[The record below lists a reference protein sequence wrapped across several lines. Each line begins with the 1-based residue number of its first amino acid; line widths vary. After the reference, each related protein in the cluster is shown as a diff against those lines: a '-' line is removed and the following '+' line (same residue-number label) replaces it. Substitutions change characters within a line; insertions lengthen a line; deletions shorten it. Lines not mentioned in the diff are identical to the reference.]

1 MAAQTNYTAEMTA
14 KAVEMYETGESLEN
28 IAEAIGKGV
37 RSVRS
42 KLVREGVYVAPEKS
56 AKAPKAEGPTKKEML
71 NELESL
77 APFAVDGFMGA
88 TKAAIAELIEYV
100 RAVEVQEAEVAPED
114 TAEVSEESVEVS
126 EESVEGLSD
135 AA

>member
-14 KAVEMYETGESLEN
+14 KAVEMYETGESLES

-100 RAVEVQEAEVAPED
+100 RAVEVQDAEVSED
-114 TAEVSEESVEVS
+114 TAEVAEESVED
-126 EESVEGLSD
+126 LSD

>member
-14 KAVEMYETGESLEN
+14 KAVEMYTAGSTVED
-28 IAEAIGKGV
+28 IAAAIGKGV

-42 KLVREGVYVAPEKS
+42 KLVREGVYVAPEKA

-77 APFAVDGFMGA
+77 APFPVDGLMGA
-88 TKAAIAELIEYV
+88 TKAALADLIDYV
-100 RAVEVQEAEVAPED
+100 RSVEVQDAEAESED
-114 TAEVSEESVEVS
+114 TAEVSEDTAEVS
-126 EESVEGLSD
+126 EDSVEDLSD